1 MAVDR
6 LKQIYRSIQPELMA
20 MSAILEREMETRS
33 EVMAPLLGHLAA
45 VQGKQVRPALL
56 LLAARSCGG
65 IRPEHHQLAVVVELI
80 HTATL
85 VHDDII
91 DGASLRRQIETP
103 NRKFGNETA
112 VLLGDFLFAKAF
124 TIASRLGTPV
134 ASRLL
139 SQICNE
145 ICTGEVT
152 EVHYRG
158 VLELR
163 EEQYL
168 EIIRQKTACLFGA
181 SSELGGRYGIAT
193 EEQALALQRY
203 GECLGMA
210 FQIVD
215 DCLDF
220 VGEEDIM
227 GKALGD
233 NDHFK
238 VTLPMI
244 HFLRTAPERERE
256 RFCGV
261 FREGKLEEKKV
272 ELRALFKEFGA
283 LPYAYASAE
292 RYAAE
297 ARASLSVLP
306 PSPSRDAMSTIAEF
320 VISRDH

>member
-1 MAVDR
+1 MER
-6 LKQIYRSIQPELMA
+6 LKRIYRSIEPELRA
-20 MSAILEREMETRS
+20 MTERLDREIEATS
-33 EVMAPLLGHLAA
+33 DVMRPLLSHVSA

-56 LLAARSCGG
+56 LLSANCSGGVTRDHVELAA
-65 IRPEHHQLAVVVELI
+65 IVELI

-91 DGASLRRQIETP
+91 DGAVLRRQMETP

-112 VLLGDFLFAKAF
+112 VLLGDYLFSKAF
-124 TIASRLGTPV
+124 AIASSLSSPV

-139 SQICNE
+139 SEICKQ

-152 EVHYRG
+152 EVHERG
-158 VLELR
+158 NLDLR
-163 EEQYL
+163 EAQYL
-168 EIIRQKTACLFGA
+168 EIIWLKTACLFGA
-181 SSELGGRYGIAT
+181 GCELGARYGVADET
-193 EEQALALQRY
+193 QAQALSGY
-203 GECLGMA
+203 GIGLGMA

-227 GKALGD
+227 GKSLGD

-244 HFLRTAPERERE
+244 HFLRTAPEKERE
-256 RFCGV
+256 SFRTL
-261 FREGKLEEKKV
+261 FREGRLEEKKA
-272 ELRALFKEFGA
+272 EMRGRFLEYGA
-283 LPYAYASAE
+283 LPYAYERAE
-292 RYAAE
+292 RYAKE
-297 ARASLSVLP
+297 ACESLSALGA
-306 PSPSRDAMSTIAEF
+306 SEWKDSMHTIAEF